1 MRPRLRSYHWIV
13 ETLPAGRPR
22 GAPSWLG
29 GFVVHMNICTR
40 SHSRFL
46 DLINWYLLTGVYGFG
61 KHIDGLVKDRS
72 ISIAD
77 ALEVL
82 QSRTKSSICNVS
94 DWLRPCLVMNKQQ
107 AHVSE
112 APLPWQMR
120 RYSDMKLNK
129 WQESKVSHRCGNMIH
144 VTVWCM
150 GLLPDTQYCG
160 WRMRRESRERF
171 PRHWF
176 QRKQLVSDP
185 DLHQGTCVTHVP
197 WCMSGSLSRG
207 GGEVGK
213 TFPAFP
219 AHAQPAI

>member
-1 MRPRLRSYHWIV
+1 
-13 ETLPAGRPR
+13 
-22 GAPSWLG
+22 
-29 GFVVHMNICTR
+29 
-40 SHSRFL
+40 
-46 DLINWYLLTGVYGFG
+46 
-61 KHIDGLVKDRS
+61 
-72 ISIAD
+72 
-77 ALEVL
+77 
-82 QSRTKSSICNVS
+82 
-94 DWLRPCLVMNKQQ
+94 
-107 AHVSE
+107 
-112 APLPWQMR
+112 MR

-160 WRMRRESRERF
+160 WRMRRECRERF

-219 AHAQPAI
+219 AHAQPAILRIWQEAYWHQDDGAAVFTSTPASTLLTAILMKLGKYWSPLDHPVVYIYKPHSLPIIHSGSVNLMWESLTTNYCANTRYRPGDTGPCKIVFVHQKGAKAYTVCFT